1 MKVLIAADEER
12 EKQSDG
18 RKRGK
23 KGGQSDELMA
33 FFFFLSL
40 GRRITNEQKMRRKRG
55 REVGE
60 VEMEKLLL
68 LLVRKGK

>member
-1 MKVLIAADEER
+1 MEER
-12 EKQSDG
+12 REKKEVSVT
-18 RKRGK
+18 
-23 KGGQSDELMA
+23 ELMA
-33 FFFFLSL
+33 FFFSSL

-68 LLVRKGK
+68 LVRKGK

>member
-1 MKVLIAADEER
+1 
-12 EKQSDG
+12 
-18 RKRGK
+18 
-23 KGGQSDELMA
+23 MA
-33 FFFFLSL
+33 FFFSSL

-68 LLVRKGK
+68 LLLVRKGK